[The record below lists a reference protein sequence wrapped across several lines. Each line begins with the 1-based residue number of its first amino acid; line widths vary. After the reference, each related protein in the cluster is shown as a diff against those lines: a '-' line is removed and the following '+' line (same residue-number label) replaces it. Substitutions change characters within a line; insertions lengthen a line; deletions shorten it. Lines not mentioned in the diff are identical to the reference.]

1 MEIND
6 ELLAKLANLSKVNVA
21 EDQKEK
27 MKKDLSEILTWMEKL
42 NEVNTE
48 GVEPMTTMSKEE
60 NRWREDS
67 PGTPMDRK
75 TALDNAPVKDQ
86 EFFKVPKVLKNK

>member
-6 ELLAKLANLSKVNVA
+6 KLLAKLASLSKLNVA

-48 GVEPMTTMSKEE
+48 GVDPLTTMSQEV
-60 NRWREDS
+60 NRWREDN

-75 TALDNAPVKDQ
+75 TALDNAPLKD
-86 EFFKVPKVLKNK
+86 EKFFKVPIVLKNK